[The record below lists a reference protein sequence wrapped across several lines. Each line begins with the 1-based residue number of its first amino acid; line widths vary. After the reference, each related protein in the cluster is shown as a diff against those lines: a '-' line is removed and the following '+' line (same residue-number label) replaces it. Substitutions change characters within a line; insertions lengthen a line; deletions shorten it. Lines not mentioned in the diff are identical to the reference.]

1 VRGREI
7 EVAVLSVDTAP
18 VTLIPNPVTAP
29 RPVNLRRTQ
38 PRGDAVTV
46 DISDMTGRRVFT
58 RALG

>member
-1 VRGREI
+1 VRGGEI
-7 EVAVLSVDTAP
+7 EVAVLSVDAAP

-29 RPVNLRRTQ
+29 RTVNLRRTQ